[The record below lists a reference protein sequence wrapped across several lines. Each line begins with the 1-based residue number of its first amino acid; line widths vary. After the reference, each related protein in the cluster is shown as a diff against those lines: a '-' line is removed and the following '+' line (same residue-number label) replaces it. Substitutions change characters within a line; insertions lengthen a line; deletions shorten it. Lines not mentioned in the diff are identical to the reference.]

1 MPWNGYAIAKS
12 NHSHRGALPPCPPMA
27 GAEPYCPHG
36 GNRRSTEPYCPHG
49 AIGGVG
55 IVLPAKWAIDAEQI
69 ILTLICDIYFVYKT
83 TMKSVII

>member
-36 GNRRSTEPYCPHG
+36 
-49 AIGGVG
+49 AIGVVG
-55 IVLPAKWAIDAEQI
+55 IVLPARWAIDAEQI

>member
-1 MPWNGYAIAKS
+1 MPANGG
-12 NHSHRGALPPCPPMA
+12 RGAVLPPR
-27 GAEPYCPHG
+27 

-55 IVLPAKWAIDAEQI
+55 IVLPARWAIDAEQI

>member
-36 GNRRSTEPYCPHG
+36 

-55 IVLPAKWAIDAEQI
+55 IVLPARWAIDAEQI

>member
-1 MPWNGYAIAKS
+1 
-12 NHSHRGALPPCPPMA
+12 MA
-27 GAEPYCPHG
+27 GA
-36 GNRRSTEPYCPHG
+36 EPYCPHG

-55 IVLPAKWAIDAEQI
+55 IVLPARWAIDAEQI